1 MQLVHLVDLK
11 LKDFQVAASKK
22 RLIATLKCCCRCQQ
36 LSRQLLVLFGELGHA
51 VIGPR
56 WLIAFGFG
64 RLFHDD
70 GIAVKPGEFVGQ
82 CNELIVGCSDPNFVQ
97 IGHVSHHA
105 INDGIWVIDALGGKL
120 LHVLIDLRCKSAKFI
135 HALLTLEVQRSR
147 DRLQPLASNQKIC
160 YLNGPWYPVQK
171 ARPHH
176 ASASQSSIPF
186 IGAPRGLVAR
196 KPCIRSSSNSWL
208 SQSSI
213 SSRLRPSNNASVG
226 LAPSAMARINC
237 GTSPSCRSR
246 HSSTNSLVSLPI
258 HFFLA
263 SSLFI
268 GAQRAF
274 VEALVFA
281 LALE

>member
-1 MQLVHLVDLK
+1 MNERAEKFRQQLQKELGLTISPKDPILAEWLAHEEFKEELAAEHQRMLVALEEALRKNEALWIESAKNLANQSLNAALRAARESTAALIEEAGRSQRPAAVRAALERGVERLEKAAVRLARLSWVVDLK

-70 GIAVKPGEFVGQ
+70 GITVKPGEFVGQ

-135 HALLTLEVQRSR
+135 HAHALLRGCLKSPANAKFTDVVR
-147 DRLQPLASNQKIC
+147 ASCQ
-160 YLNGPWYPVQK
+160 
-171 ARPHH
+171 
-176 ASASQSSIPF
+176 
-186 IGAPRGLVAR
+186 
-196 KPCIRSSSNSWL
+196 L
-208 SQSSI
+208 SGS
-213 SSRLRPSNNASVG
+213 
-226 LAPSAMARINC
+226 
-237 GTSPSCRSR
+237 
-246 HSSTNSLVSLPI
+246 
-258 HFFLA
+258 
-263 SSLFI
+263 
-268 GAQRAF
+268 
-274 VEALVFA
+274 
-281 LALE
+281 

>member
-56 WLIAFGFG
+56 WLVAFGFG
-64 RLFHDD
+64 RLFHDE

-105 INDGIWVIDALGGKL
+105 INDGMWVIDALGGKL

-135 HALLTLEVQRSR
+135 HAHALLTLS
-147 DRLQPLASNQKIC
+147 
-160 YLNGPWYPVQK
+160 
-171 ARPHH
+171 
-176 ASASQSSIPF
+176 
-186 IGAPRGLVAR
+186 GA
-196 KPCIRSSSNSWL
+196 
-208 SQSSI
+208 Q
-213 SSRLRPSNNASVG
+213 
-226 LAPSAMARINC
+226 
-237 GTSPSCRSR
+237 
-246 HSSTNSLVSLPI
+246 
-258 HFFLA
+258 FLA
-263 SSLFI
+263 KILSYCRNVITESSVIASKPAYFQ
-268 GAQRAF
+268 GSFFAF
-274 VEALVFA
+274 GKAWRFRGWIWC
-281 LALE
+281 